1 MNATASLPLSVV
13 AAAAAA
19 ATFSRSARASEPELS
34 APIDVS
40 EFLLLGIPNL
50 PPRGKVEKI
59 DRELH
64 ERVLVMNKGFGWSRR
79 ALDPEEWTAQELP
92 IVELG
97 AALAT
102 TVAALW
108 QRGTFG
114 VIPAAFGG
122 KSLDDWMPGTE
133 LYKGAIERARI
144 AQKDGKLVGIFWL
157 QGDTG
162 EDPAKAAEYAKRFSA
177 MITQLRADLGI
188 KYVPVI
194 VGEVKLDASGDAL
207 ATPLAQVP
215 QEVIPCM
222 FVSSEGLRS
231 GDTPGHLDSAAL
243 WEYND
248 RFSYAWMDLYQP

>member
-1 MNATASLPLSVV
+1 MNAIPSLPLSAVV
-13 AAAAAA
+13 TAAAAVAA
-19 ATFSRSARASEPELS
+19 SQTVRASEPELS
-34 APIDVS
+34 APTDVS
-40 EFLLLGIPNL
+40 EFLVLGIPNL

-92 IVELG
+92 AIELG

-102 TVAALW
+102 TVAGLW

-133 LYKGAIERARI
+133 LYKGAVERARI
-144 AQKDGKLVGIFWL
+144 ALKDGRLVGIFWL
-157 QGDTG
+157 QGDTV
-162 EDPAKAAEYAKRFSA
+162 EDPAKAPEYAKRFSA
-177 MITQLRADLGI
+177 MITQLRADLGV
-188 KYVPVI
+188 KFVPVI
-194 VGEVKLDASGDAL
+194 VGEVKLDASGEAL

-231 GDTPGHLDSAAL
+231 ADGSGKLDSAAL

-248 RFSYAWMDLYQP
+248 RFSRAWMDLFQP